1 MARFAREA
9 IDSSRRKYD
18 ERSNQHDA
26 ESGRLAS
33 SGKDYFEELQHEMKL
48 VTWPSWKQV
57 RATTGVVLAAVFAFG
72 AYFFVIDNVI
82 NKLVQRVYD
91 TFTK

>member
-1 MARFAREA
+1 MSEATGGMA
-9 IDSSRRKYD
+9 KWP
-18 ERSNQHDA
+18 NQV
-26 ESGRLAS
+26 R
-33 SGKDYFEELQHEMKL
+33 DYFDELRHEMKL

-57 RATTGVVLAAVFAFG
+57 RGTTGVVLAAVFAFG

-91 TFTK
+91 TFAK